1 MAEPSTQESVQIYR
15 AGPKD
20 KDRAWQIVDEYC
32 NAIDVVVRE
41 TQSDL
46 DKYFADDSGIWLAE
60 CADETVGCVA
70 LRPLP
75 EIESACE
82 VKRLYVRPEQRGQ
95 QIADK
100 LMHVLHAYAAKLGYR
115 WCYLDTKDD
124 LQAAIR
130 LYERL
135 GYSHCERYNDNPQA
149 TVFMRRSCL

>member
-1 MAEPSTQESVQIYR
+1 MIEQHTQDCVRIYR
-15 AGPKD
+15 AGFYD
-20 KDRAWQIVDEYC
+20 KDSAWQIVDEYC

-41 TQSDL
+41 TQADL
-46 DKYFADDSGIWLAE
+46 EKYFADDSGLWLAE
-60 CADETVGCVA
+60 SAGEIVGCVA

-75 EIESACE
+75 QIEGACE
-82 VKRLYVRPEQRGQ
+82 VKRLYVRPEHRGK

-100 LMHVLHAYAAKLGYR
+100 LMEALHVFAAQLGYE

-135 GYSHCERYNDNPQA
+135 GYLHCERYNDNPQA
-149 TVFMRRSCL
+149 TVFMRRSCN

>member
-1 MAEPSTQESVQIYR
+1 MTGQQARESVRIYR
-15 AGPKD
+15 AGPND
-20 KDRAWQIVDEYC
+20 KDSAWQIVDEYC

-41 TQSDL
+41 TRADL
-46 DKYFADDSGIWLAE
+46 ESYFADDSGLWLAE
-60 CADETVGCVA
+60 CSHKIVGCVA

-75 EIESACE
+75 QIESACE
-82 VKRLYVRPEQRGQ
+82 VKRMYVRPEQRGK
-95 QIADK
+95 QIARK
-100 LMHVLHAYAAKLGYR
+100 LMDELHNYAAQVAYK

-149 TVFMRRSCL
+149 TVFMRRSCR